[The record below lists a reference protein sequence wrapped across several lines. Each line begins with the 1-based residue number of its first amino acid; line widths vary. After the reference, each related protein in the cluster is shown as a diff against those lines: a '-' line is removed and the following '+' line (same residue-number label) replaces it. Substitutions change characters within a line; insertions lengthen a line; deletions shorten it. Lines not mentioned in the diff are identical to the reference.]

1 MGLSVAARD
10 HDIFAFRQRQRREGA
25 DHFADHVAAGRQHRE
40 AGVGERFAPGRIDE
54 LESHHGGAVAQRR
67 FGELAGLHSDVG
79 THLRIGVAI
88 VRDDVV
94 EPFRHHHHRAGHHV
108 FGDRPAVAGLELA
121 AFIDVE
127 GNLAGGYRH
136 IADAAFNAQAASRQF
151 EILAHGRATQGHRLD
166 RGRQP
171 EPDMHNVISRRQHQS
186 RRGGLFFADQ
196 LECTAGLGLG
206 GVDAPG

>member
-1 MGLSVAARD
+1 MSIKVVIQG
-10 HDIFAFRQRQRREGA
+10 
-25 DHFADHVAAGRQHRE
+25 AAGRM
-40 AGVGERFAPGRIDE
+40 GKTLIRFIQE
-54 LESHHGGAVAQRR
+54 QK
-67 FGELAGLHSDVG
+67 
-79 THLRIGVAI
+79 
-88 VRDDVV
+88 
-94 EPFRHHHHRAGHHV
+94 
-108 FGDRPAVAGLELA
+108 VAGLELA